1 MPASPGT
8 SQSKTPLNSSN
19 AKSHQPSKRG
29 TNRAKKQQQA
39 TVSNGDVSEGE
50 IVTDGDAS
58 TPSLEEILQSLANRF
73 IYSLRGEE
81 LATPELINAQVE
93 KAHRVY
99 EENIRSQNRSLPSLP
114 LAKFAELFLRQSTLS
129 QPKLPPVAQ
138 PPEKQETVSLW
149 DIVEKLR
156 AAPEALGR
164 PAQDQDANTLAVAQD
179 LGETISS
186 YGKPK
191 PQKQSQPRQAGPK
204 QKRNPGDSAKESA
217 SESVSQSEPPRT
229 PETPPVMQPA
239 KQSQRR
245 GGKPRRDPDE
255 HDDLMEKMNGM
266 MMKDEDKQAL
276 LDNRADRFNMLTN
289 NPATQLA
296 QNSKK
301 GGEYGY
307 EGGGG
312 SNQAP
317 PLIVANVN
325 AYVYV
330 EAKINANVT
339 INICAPATKP
349 AEPPK
354 WAE

>member
-1 MPASPGT
+1 
-8 SQSKTPLNSSN
+8 
-19 AKSHQPSKRG
+19 
-29 TNRAKKQQQA
+29 
-39 TVSNGDVSEGE
+39 
-50 IVTDGDAS
+50 
-58 TPSLEEILQSLANRF
+58 
-73 IYSLRGEE
+73 
-81 LATPELINAQVE
+81 
-93 KAHRVY
+93 
-99 EENIRSQNRSLPSLP
+99 
-114 LAKFAELFLRQSTLS
+114 
-129 QPKLPPVAQ
+129 
-138 PPEKQETVSLW
+138 
-149 DIVEKLR
+149 
-156 AAPEALGR
+156 
-164 PAQDQDANTLAVAQD
+164 
-179 LGETISS
+179 
-186 YGKPK
+186 
-191 PQKQSQPRQAGPK
+191 
-204 QKRNPGDSAKESA
+204 
-217 SESVSQSEPPRT
+217 
-229 PETPPVMQPA
+229 
-239 KQSQRR
+239 
-245 GGKPRRDPDE
+245 
-255 HDDLMEKMNGM
+255 MEKMNGM

-354 WAE
+354 SGGVRSSIELQQVGECLPVRKEEKPVKVA